1 VLIVSD
7 NISMRMGGEASL
19 PFYYAKLFL
28 RRGVDVWLGCHERV
42 EKELVAAFPELRSQ
56 IRVAQDTRV
65 QKNLW
70 RWSSMLPY
78 RMRDLLLDQVIR
90 FSTQRR
96 LRKIAIELARSG
108 KIDVVFEPAPI
119 TPKGLSLMYNLGV
132 PVVIGPMCGGIN
144 FPPAFADLDSLAT
157 RSALVLSRRVS
168 QLFHKLVPGKLNAD
182 VLLAANAS
190 TVKALPTGYRGRV
203 IMIFESGVDLG
214 LWNRSDAVANRHD
227 GTVHFA
233 FSGRFVDW
241 KGIQYLV
248 PAFAKAVAQEP
259 CCRLDLI
266 GGGELEGEVRATI
279 EHYRLAKSVHLHGWI
294 SRPDAARII
303 GQADVFVMP
312 SLREC
317 GGTAILEAM
326 ALGKPVIATNWGG
339 PADYVNASCGL
350 LIDPSSKSDFING
363 LAEAMVQLA
372 RSPNIR
378 RQLGEG
384 GKLRVRRDNLDW
396 DAKADR
402 ILSILGEVT
411 R

>member
-1 VLIVSD
+1 
-7 NISMRMGGEASL
+7 MRMGGEASL

-42 EKELVAAFPELRSQ
+42 ETELVAAFPELKSQ
-56 IRVAQDTRV
+56 IRLARDTRV
-65 QKNLW
+65 QKNLS
-70 RWSSMLPY
+70 RWSGMLPY
-78 RMRDLLLDQVIR
+78 RIRALILEQVIR

-157 RSALVLSRRVS
+157 RSAVVLSRRVS

-203 IMIFESGVDLG
+203 IMIFESGVDLE
-214 LWNRSDAVANRHD
+214 LWNQSDAVSNRHD

-279 EHYRLAKSVHLHGWI
+279 EQHRLAKLVNLHGWV

-303 GQADVFVMP
+303 RQADVFVMP

-339 PADYVNASCGL
+339 PADYVDATCGL

-384 GKLRVRRDNLDW
+384 AKLRVRRDNLDW

-402 ILSILGEVT
+402 VLSILGEVT

>member
-1 VLIVSD
+1 MPSVRVLIVSD

-157 RSALVLSRRVS
+157 RSAVGLGRR
-168 QLFHKLVPGKLNAD
+168 
-182 VLLAANAS
+182 
-190 TVKALPTGYRGRV
+190 
-203 IMIFESGVDLG
+203 
-214 LWNRSDAVANRHD
+214 
-227 GTVHFA
+227 
-233 FSGRFVDW
+233 
-241 KGIQYLV
+241 
-248 PAFAKAVAQEP
+248 AQDK
-259 CCRLDLI
+259 R
-266 GGGELEGEVRATI
+266 
-279 EHYRLAKSVHLHGWI
+279 
-294 SRPDAARII
+294 
-303 GQADVFVMP
+303 
-312 SLREC
+312 
-317 GGTAILEAM
+317 
-326 ALGKPVIATNWGG
+326 
-339 PADYVNASCGL
+339 
-350 LIDPSSKSDFING
+350 
-363 LAEAMVQLA
+363 
-372 RSPNIR
+372 
-378 RQLGEG
+378 
-384 GKLRVRRDNLDW
+384 
-396 DAKADR
+396 
-402 ILSILGEVT
+402 
-411 R
+411 